1 MKETDIVTEQRSG
14 NQEDQGEETEIAEV
28 GVETETR
35 MVVVL
40 VGGMLI
46 EEIGLDP
53 ERDEC
58 MNGDLEVE
66 TEVEVETVVA
76 LGETVFIEDLRA
88 GQVNTYTHG

>member
-1 MKETDIVTEQRSG
+1 MMG
-14 NQEDQGEETEIAEV
+14 
-28 GVETETR
+28 
-35 MVVVL
+35 VL
-40 VGGMLI
+40 VGGILI

-76 LGETVFIEDLRA
+76 LDEAVVIEDLRA
-88 GQVNTYTHG
+88 GQVNIYTSRIIIS